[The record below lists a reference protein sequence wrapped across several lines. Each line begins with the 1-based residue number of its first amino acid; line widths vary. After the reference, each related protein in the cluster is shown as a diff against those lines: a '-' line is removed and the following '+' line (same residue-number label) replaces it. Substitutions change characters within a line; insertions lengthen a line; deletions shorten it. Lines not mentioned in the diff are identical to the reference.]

1 MKLKE
6 DFITQEID
14 DTRFLVP
21 VGAEAFRGI
30 VRINKAAA
38 FMVDCL
44 KEETTEEAIV
54 AKMCEKYDAPQ
65 AVLAADVREI
75 LDTLRS
81 IHALEE

>member
-1 MKLKE
+1 MCRCWCPSGERL
-6 DFITQEID
+6 FTASCRA
-14 DTRFLVP
+14 TRP
-21 VGAEAFRGI
+21 R
-30 VRINKAAA
+30 
-38 FMVDCL
+38 VDCL

>member
-1 MKLKE
+1 MKLNDDFFIQELE
-6 DFITQEID
+6 DVQV
-14 DTRFLVP
+14 LVP
-21 VGAEAFRGI
+21 IGGEAFHGI
-30 VRINKAAA
+30 VQSNKAAA
-38 FMVDCL
+38 FIVDCL